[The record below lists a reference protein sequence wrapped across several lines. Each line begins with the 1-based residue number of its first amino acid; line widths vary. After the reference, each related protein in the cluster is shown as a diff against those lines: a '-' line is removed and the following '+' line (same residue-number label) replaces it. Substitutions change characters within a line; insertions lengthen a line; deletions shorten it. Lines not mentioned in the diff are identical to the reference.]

1 MTSLI
6 SVKDL
11 YDKVAVTCG
20 FPTYVNDTDTPD
32 ITRFILEMISEGLH
46 STLDVIS
53 ANNAALNLHNEI
65 VTIPGEDTYAID
77 GIIKHIEIPD
87 VGGKTVRLRY
97 ADNIDF
103 MRTKDSNDRQGLP
116 RFYAINNGY
125 LRLYPT
131 PDKEYTINM
140 ELSTHDLV
148 LANNDVYKNSVTDID
163 DSIIGDKEFE
173 AVIAYRTIAL
183 MLVRCQSPNAKVYAE
198 LGNARLLSYIEKTY
212 GSNEAQRGYDRN
224 AGHYNSQRGLLG

>member
-11 YDKVAVTCG
+11 YDKVAVACG
-20 FPTYVNDTDTPD
+20 FPTYTNDTDTPD

-46 STLDVIS
+46 STIDVIS
-53 ANNAALNLHNEI
+53 ANNAALNLRNEI
-65 VTIPGEDTYAID
+65 TAMPGEDTYAID
-77 GIIKHIEIPD
+77 GIIKHIELVD
-87 VGGKTVRLRY
+87 VNGRTYRLRY

-103 MRTKDSNDRQGLP
+103 MRTKDVNDKPGMP
-116 RFYAINNGY
+116 KFYAVNNGY

-131 PDKEYTINM
+131 PDKEYTVRM
-140 ELSTHDLV
+140 ELSSHDLV
-148 LANNDVYKNSVTDID
+148 LANNDVYKSSVTDIN
-163 DSIIGDKEFE
+163 DSIIGDREFE
-173 AVIAYRTIAL
+173 AVIGYRTIAL
-183 MLVRCQSPNAKVYAE
+183 LLVRCQSVNAKFYTE